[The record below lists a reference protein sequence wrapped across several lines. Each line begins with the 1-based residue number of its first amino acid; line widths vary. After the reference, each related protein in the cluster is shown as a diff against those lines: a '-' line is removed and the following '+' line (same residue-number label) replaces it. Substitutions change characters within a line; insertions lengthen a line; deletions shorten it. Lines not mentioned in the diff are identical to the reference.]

1 MSATTLSRPGAMH
14 GLGLI
19 VRRELGVYFRSRS
32 GYVIGS
38 LVLLVTGLLFNVDAV
53 GSGSKYSADVL
64 ADFFKD
70 ASGVMMFGAAFLS
83 MRLIAEERQAGTL
96 PLLLNSSLTEGEII
110 LAKFLSAWIFLVV
123 MISLSVYMP
132 MLIFLRGKVSL
143 GHIGAGYLGL
153 YLLGAAVTAI
163 GTFGSAVARS
173 QVVAVIIGG
182 AITVVFLLVWMLARV
197 VDGDLGVVVGQM
209 ALWDKHF
216 TPFMRGTVAVA
227 DVVYYL
233 SITALFLMLARNSL
247 ESRRWSS

>member
-1 MSATTLSRPGAMH
+1 MTEATMSRPGAAR

-19 VRRELGVYFRSRS
+19 VKRELGVYFRSRS
-32 GYVIGS
+32 GYIIAS

-53 GSGSKYSADVL
+53 GSSSKYSADVL

-83 MRLIAEERQAGTL
+83 MRLIAEERQSGTL
-96 PLLLNSSLTEGEII
+96 PLLLGSSLTEGEII
-110 LAKFLSAWIFLVV
+110 LAKFLSAWVFLVV
-123 MISLSVYMP
+123 MITISVYMP
-132 MLIFLRGKVSL
+132 LLIFVRGKVSI
-143 GHIGAGYLGL
+143 GHIFSGYLGL

-163 GTFGSAVARS
+163 GTFGSAIAKS

-182 AITVVFLLVWMLARV
+182 AITVVLLLVWMLARV
-197 VDGDLGVVVGQM
+197 VDGSLGDVFGQL

-216 TPFMRGTVAVA
+216 TPFMRGTIALP
-227 DVVYYL
+227 DILYYL
-233 SITALFLMLARNSL
+233 SITAFFLVLARNSL